1 MQKQKRTGV
10 EARKSESKTL
20 SVPFDTPNLR
30 RLAGVKPAAEILS
43 EAKDLAKSL
52 FRNILHITP
61 LNPKIWTVLAG
72 NSMIPQ
78 DQGEGGYPIPT
89 S

>member
-10 EARKSESKTL
+10 EAMKSETKTL
-20 SVPFDTPNLR
+20 SVPFDTP
-30 RLAGVKPAAEILS
+30 
-43 EAKDLAKSL
+43 KSL

>member
-1 MQKQKRTGV
+1 M
-10 EARKSESKTL
+10 KSKTKTL

-61 LNPKIWTVLAG
+61 LNPKIWIVLACKP
-72 NSMIPQ
+72 MIPQ
-78 DQGEGGYPIPT
+78 DRGEGGYPVLT
-89 S
+89 G